1 MYINAVLTNNNDREK
16 HYLCNIMIMSTLYVC
31 MYMCVYLYVS
41 ICLFVC
47 VCICACVCVCACMV
61 VHYNCMVICVFKNFR
76 DKEKFKINI
85 CGPIRN
91 LPLHSTGNQL
101 CMFPL

>member
-1 MYINAVLTNNNDREK
+1 MYV
-16 HYLCNIMIMSTLYVC
+16 YVC
-31 MYMCVYLYVS
+31 VFVCVYLSV
-41 ICLFVC
+41 CLS
-47 VCICACVCVCACMV
+47 VCASVRVSVCLCMMV

-91 LPLHSTGNQL
+91 LPPHSTGNQL